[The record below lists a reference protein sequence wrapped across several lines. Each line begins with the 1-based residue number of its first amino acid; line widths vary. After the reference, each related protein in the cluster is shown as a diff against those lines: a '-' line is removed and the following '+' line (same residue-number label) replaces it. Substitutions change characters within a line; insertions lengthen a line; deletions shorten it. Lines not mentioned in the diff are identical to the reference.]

1 MARSSV
7 LSGGAQLRTLS
18 WVVLA
23 VALGLRLREYLRNDS
38 VWGDEA
44 MLALNIASRPFLQL
58 LQPLAYGQVAP
69 VPFLWAERLMVMLFG
84 VNEWALRALPLVAG
98 GALCVAVLIV
108 TRRMVGANEALIAL
122 VLVGFSQT
130 LIRYSAEVK
139 PYSLDALLAIVT
151 VGAATVMLEQMDSW
165 RRWRLLAAVGTVA
178 ILFSLPSVFV
188 CFGVGLALVTQVLQ
202 EKRPNLLPRIAL
214 LGVLWGGLFTT
225 SYAQFYRR
233 AAGAPYM
240 RSFWEGAFLV
250 PGSPHLLARAR
261 VALMEVM
268 WGLDSGMVL
277 LGLAALTAGFILL
290 GAITLWRRGQPG
302 YALLLLVPGVA
313 PFAASALGRY
323 PIATRLMLFAFPLFI
338 ILAAVGIMVAATT
351 VHRLAPRVPARWVAT
366 LAVLP
371 AIITGLTWAMVR
383 ESDQQILP
391 LLQKLNSRWR
401 RGDAI
406 YVYHRIVP
414 AWLFYSTD
422 WTAPDIE
429 QLAWAMR
436 VSGPGKLGHE
446 NGPTRGPRLRGEG
459 SELVYDLRG
468 RRILLGTSSGVQ
480 GRPMFGYLPRQ
491 PDRGWAANEAQ
502 RMQNA
507 AHSRVWIVLGN
518 ATHPGLDLGKILLEA
533 VVTQGGTLVHQDTS
547 LDMGLYEF
555 RFVPDSAS

>member
-1 MARSSV
+1 
-7 LSGGAQLRTLS
+7 
-18 WVVLA
+18 
-23 VALGLRLREYLRNDS
+23 
-38 VWGDEA
+38 
-44 MLALNIASRPFLQL
+44 
-58 LQPLAYGQVAP
+58 
-69 VPFLWAERLMVMLFG
+69 
-84 VNEWALRALPLVAG
+84 VNEWALRALPLLAG
-98 GALCVAVLIV
+98 GTLCVAVLLV
-108 TRRMVGANEALIAL
+108 TRRMVGANEALIAF

-139 PYSLDALLAIVT
+139 PYSLDALLAVVT
-151 VGAATVMLEQMDSW
+151 VGAATVVLERMDSW
-165 RRWRLLAAVGTVA
+165 RRWGLLVAVGTVA

-188 CFGVGLALVTQVLQ
+188 CLGVGLALVSQALR
-202 EKRPNLLPRIAL
+202 EKRADLLARVAVPGL
-214 LGVLWGGLFTT
+214 VWGALFTAT
-225 SYAQFYRR
+225 YAQFYRR
-233 AAGAPYM
+233 AAAAPYM

-250 PGSPHLLARAR
+250 PGSSHLLARTR
-261 VALMEVM
+261 VALQEVM

-277 LGLAALTAGFILL
+277 LGLGVLTAAFILL
-290 GAITLWRRGQPG
+290 GAIALWRRGRPG
-302 YALLLLVPGVA
+302 YAILLLVPGVA
-313 PFAASALGRY
+313 PFAASALGLY
-323 PIATRLMLFAFPLFI
+323 PIATRLMLFAFPLLI

-351 VHRLAPRVPARWVAT
+351 VHRLAPRVPTRWLAT
-366 LAVLP
+366 LLVLP
-371 AIITGLTWAMVR
+371 AIITGLTWSMVR
-383 ESDQQILP
+383 ERDQQILP

-422 WTAPDIE
+422 WAAPDIG

-436 VSGPGKLGHE
+436 ISGPGKLGHE
-446 NGPTRGPRLRGEG
+446 NGPRRGPRPRGEG

-468 RRILLGTSSGVQ
+468 RKILLGTSSGVQ

-533 VVTQGGTLVHQDTS
+533 VGTQGGSLVHQDTS

-555 RFVPDSAS
+555 DFVPDSAS